1 MKKKIL
7 ATQFIISLIFGLLYA
22 QEPITKLPAI
32 PDGQK
37 SFRAYYTRMNYTTEW
52 EENWRV
58 GDFADV
64 MVTFDQSDIGFVFW
78 RGTSYIPHWVTE
90 NGIWYNN
97 QFVERLS
104 NVSGT
109 RGCVEPMSD
118 KQCRYSQVRIIEN
131 NAARKIIHWR
141 YAPVDVDYKHPFID
155 SVTAWYDWV
164 DEYYFI
170 YPDAVATRSAT
181 LFSTGIDAFTDWQ
194 ETIVINQPGTS
205 PEDNLENKA
214 ISIANMEGE
223 AKFYAWPETGE
234 KRTLDDLPSRSCI
247 QVVNTRSVEK
257 PFIVISPD
265 SALNIRVFKGHAPNS
280 IFHHW
285 DHWPVSQDKSW
296 GRKAEGKSNP
306 SHTSLTFW
314 KGWNPI
320 SSTENSRTYVM
331 MHGLTD
337 KSVTELTALAKSWLH
352 PADIS
357 SLSGGYVFDGYDQQ
371 QRAYS
376 FTSVTS
382 DPKKPLEFK
391 VAAGKESP
399 LYNPVV
405 IVHNWGDREAWIKI
419 NDRSLKTE
427 DIRQDIEYDLDGNS
441 LVIWLKAEVW
451 EEADFSISPN
461 S

>member
-1 MKKKIL
+1 MKRKIL
-7 ATQFIISLIFGLLYA
+7 AIQFIISLFFGLLTA
-22 QEPITKLPAI
+22 QEPIPKLPAV
-32 PDGQK
+32 PDGPK
-37 SFRAYYTRMNYTTEW
+37 SFRAYYTRMNYTPDW

-64 MVTFDQSDIGFVFW
+64 MVTFDQKNIGFVFW

-118 KQCRYSQVRIIEN
+118 KQCRYSQVRIIED

-155 SVTAWYDWV
+155 SVTSWYDWV

-181 LFSTGIDAFTDWQ
+181 LFSTGIDEFADWQ

-205 PEDNLENKA
+205 PEDNLESKA

-223 AKFYAWPETGE
+223 ARHYTGPETGE
-234 KRTLDDLPSRSCI
+234 KRKLEDLPSKSCI
-247 QVVNTRSVEK
+247 QVVHTRSVQK

-265 SALNIRVFKGHAPNS
+265 SALRIRVFGGHAPNS

-296 GRKAEGKSNP
+296 TRKADGKSNP

-337 KSVTELTALAKSWLH
+337 KGVTELTALAKSWLQ
-352 PADIS
+352 PADIRS
-357 SLSGGYVFDGYDQQ
+357 VSDGYVFKGYDQQ

-376 FTSVTS
+376 FTSAVS
-382 DPKKPLEFK
+382 GPGKPLEFK
-391 VAAGKESP
+391 VEAGKDKP
-399 LYNPVV
+399 LYNPVF
-405 IVHNWGDREAWIKI
+405 IIHNWGDREARIEI
-419 NDRSLKTE
+419 DGRSPETG
-427 DIRQDIEYDLDGNS
+427 DVRQDIEYDLKGNS
-441 LVIWLKAEVW
+441 LVIWLNTELRK
-451 EEADFSISPN
+451 EADFSISPMP
-461 S
+461 